1 MEGISKPV
9 EVEKIVDEYDITQY
23 EQQFKAAEKVESPAT
38 IKRMQHRKNLQAS
51 SSDYSQSL
59 VGASQIRINEVDSSE
74 SETEVAKEKQA
85 LHED

>member
-1 MEGISKPV
+1 
-9 EVEKIVDEYDITQY
+9 
-23 EQQFKAAEKVESPAT
+23 
-38 IKRMQHRKNLQAS
+38 MQHKKNLQAS

-59 VGASQIRINEVDSSE
+59 VGASQISINEVDSSE